1 MFNPLDSTW
10 RVTTDIQMPG
20 SSRAYHGLEF
30 LNDEIWSV
38 GGYSQDGGFL
48 NSLHVFNVKYGTWKE
63 MSRMATK
70 RCYVATCVMDGKIF
84 AMGGHSGGSAERLRT
99 AEVYDPARNQWDFIH
114 PMIHNRSDFTSV
126 VLHGRIY
133 VIGGFHDNQTLST
146 IECYNPEENRWSLV
160 GNLQL
165 GPRCGASAVVLGDR
179 IYVLGGYDGAQ
190 RMASVECFTP
200 GIVNNAW
207 HIVPDML
214 HRRSNFSAVVV
225 DTKTIMVVGG
235 FRRDAQDE
243 EGEVCGQVEFLD
255 TVSNVW
261 TAGPPLNVP
270 RSALRAVKVKNFYG

>member
-10 RVTTDIQMPG
+10 KVTTNVQMPG
-20 SSRAYHGLEF
+20 SSMAYHGLEF
-30 LNDEIWSV
+30 VHNKIWCV

-48 NSLHVFNVKYGTWKE
+48 SSLHAFNTKDGTWMEKSP
-63 MSRMATK
+63 MSTK
-70 RCYVATCVMDGKIF
+70 RCYVATSVLDGKIF
-84 AMGGHSGGSAERLRT
+84 AFGGHSGGSAERLRT
-99 AEVYDPARNQWDFIH
+99 AEVYDPARNQWDSIA

-133 VIGGFHDNQTLST
+133 VIGGFHGFHYQST
-146 IECYNPEENRWSLV
+146 IESYNPVEDRWSQV

-165 GPRCGASAVVLGDR
+165 GPRSGASAVVLGDR
-179 IYVLGGYDGAQ
+179 IYVLGGYDGSQ
-190 RMASVECFTP
+190 RLGSVECFTP
-200 GIVNNAW
+200 GIVNNTW

-225 DTKTIMVVGG
+225 DSKTIMVVGG

-255 TVSNVW
+255 TVQNVW
-261 TAGPPLNVP
+261 TAGPPINVP
-270 RSALRAVKVKNFYG
+270 RSALRVVKVENFYG

>member
-1 MFNPLDSTW
+1 MVEVFNPLDSTW
-10 RVTTDIQMPG
+10 RVTTNIQMPG
-20 SSRAYHGLEF
+20 SSRAYHGLEV
-30 LNDEIWSV
+30 LDDEIWSV
-38 GGYSQDGGFL
+38 GGYSQEGGFL
-48 NSLHVFNVKYGTWKE
+48 NSLHAFNIKYGTWRE

-99 AEVYDPARNQWDFIH
+99 AEVYDPARNQWDFIP

-133 VIGGFHDNQTLST
+133 VIGGFHGFHYQST
-146 IECYNPEENRWSLV
+146 IECYNPVEDRWSLV

-165 GPRCGASAVVLGDR
+165 GPRSGASAVVLGDR

-190 RMASVECFTP
+190 DMASVECFTP
-200 GIVNNAW
+200 GVVDFTW
-207 HIVPDML
+207 HIVPDMI
-214 HRRSNFSAVVV
+214 HRRRNFSAVVV
-225 DTKTIMVVGG
+225 DTKTIMVMGG
-235 FRRDAQDE
+235 ENE
-243 EGEVCGQVEFLD
+243 EGLVSEVEFFD

-270 RSALRAVKVKNFYG
+270 RSDLRAVKVENFYG